1 MPDPAEPP
9 RGAVARV
16 ALGFALLGGFSLF
29 FVAGLTTVSVL
40 LRWLTNQPVRGDVE
54 MISLGSG
61 LAVMGF
67 LAYGTLMRSNIL
79 VDSFSSWLPAR
90 VTHLIDGF
98 WMLVWGVVVLF
109 LARGMA
115 IGAWEAL
122 HTHTTTIGLL
132 GVPIWWV
139 VAIGAACFLATAAAA
154 LYWVARFV
162 RGRA

>member
-1 MPDPAEPP
+1 MSDSADPP
-9 RGAVARV
+9 RGPVASV
-16 ALGFALLGGFSLF
+16 ALGFALLGGLSLI

-40 LRWLTNQPVRGDVE
+40 SRWLTSQPVRGDVE

-61 LAVMGF
+61 LAVVSF

-90 VTHLIDGF
+90 VNAIIDAFWTLI
-98 WMLVWGVVVLF
+98 WAVVALF

-139 VAIGAACFLATAAAA
+139 IAIGAVCFVATAAAA
-154 LYWVARFV
+154 FYWVWRLL
-162 RGRA
+162 RAGA

>member
-1 MPDPAEPP
+1 MTEPPDPP
-9 RGAVARV
+9 RGAVARLCL
-16 ALGFALLGGFSLF
+16 ALAMLGGLSLL
-29 FVAGLTTVSVL
+29 FVSGLTTLSVL
-40 LRWLTNQPVRGDVE
+40 LRWLTGQPVRGDVE

-61 LAVMGF
+61 VAVLGF

-90 VTHLIDGF
+90 VNATIDAF
-98 WMLVWGVVVLF
+98 WSLVWALAALL

-115 IGAWEAL
+115 IGAIEAF

-139 VAIGAACFLATAAAA
+139 IAIGAVCLLGTAAAA
-154 LYWVARFV
+154 GYWALRFL
-162 RGRA
+162 RGHA